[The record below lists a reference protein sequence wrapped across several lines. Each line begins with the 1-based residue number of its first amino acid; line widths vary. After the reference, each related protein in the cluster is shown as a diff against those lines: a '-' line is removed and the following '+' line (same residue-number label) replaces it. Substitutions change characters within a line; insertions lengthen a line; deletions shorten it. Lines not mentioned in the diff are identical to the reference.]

1 MKVEELVK
9 KLELLPHPEG
19 GYYKEVY
26 RSSETIVRTA
36 LPQKF
41 SGERNFCTSIYFL
54 IEMNN
59 FSALHKI
66 QSDEIFHFYAGDA
79 MEVVEIN
86 KQGNL
91 KSTLVGNKIE
101 QDQVF
106 QYTVKA
112 GHWFGSRV
120 ATGGHFSLVGCTVSP
135 GFDFVDFEMAKRDD
149 LVRKYPQHEVLI
161 GEMTRA

>member
-1 MKVEELVK
+1 MKVEELIK

-26 RSSETIVRTA
+26 RSAETISHDAFAQR
-36 LPQKF
+36 F

-54 IEMNN
+54 IEKNN

-79 MEVVEIN
+79 MEVIEIDE
-86 KQGNL
+86 QGNL
-91 KSTLVGNKIE
+91 KSTLVGNKVE
-101 QDQVF
+101 QGEVF

-112 GHWFGSRV
+112 GNWFGSRV
-120 ATGGHFSLVGCTVSP
+120 AKGGHFSLVGCTVSP
-135 GFDFVDFEMAKRDD
+135 GFDFEDFEMAR
-149 LVRKYPQHEVLI
+149 REVLLLEFPEHAVLI
-161 GEMTRA
+161 EEMTRG